1 MKLVTYQ
8 SLAAIKFLLKNGFLI
23 CDKEHIDTLKAGF
36 AYSWVV
42 KKMNEKVP
50 NYDHIDYPMWCWVR
64 CYDGISPK
72 KRKGEPVDGFDTKI
86 TFRKDKKDIFITDFR
101 RYSFILNNLY
111 IPKDNADK
119 EEFDAILRDN
129 HITREELKTYARK
142 DKFNEC
148 RTDKKFI
155 EICNIIEESFDRCIT
170 EDSDVLQGCVW
181 KINLDEVEKI
191 EYLDDKSYTYGS
203 LNYVRANG
211 KRFDWVDDFY
221 KRLK

>member
-1 MKLVTYQ
+1 M
-8 SLAAIKFLLKNGFLI
+8 
-23 CDKEHIDTLKAGF
+23 
-36 AYSWVV
+36 
-42 KKMNEKVP
+42 
-50 NYDHIDYPMWCWVR
+50 
-64 CYDGISPK
+64 
-72 KRKGEPVDGFDTKI
+72 
-86 TFRKDKKDIFITDFR
+86 
-101 RYSFILNNLY
+101 NNLY

-119 EEFDAILRDN
+119 EKFDAILRDN
-129 HITREELKTYARK
+129 HIAREELKAYARK

-155 EICNIIEESFDRCIT
+155 EICNMIEESFDRRIT

-203 LNYVRANG
+203 LNYIRANG
-211 KRFDWVDDFY
+211 KRFDWVNDFY